1 MSWVQT
7 DSYTSMITEQN
18 GDGETKTESSYKP
31 QKCQLSGIVSRNLYP
46 EYMKTYNTKT
56 QYKNGKR
63 IWIRFSED

>member
-1 MSWVQT
+1 
-7 DSYTSMITEQN
+7 MITEQN

-63 IWIRFSED
+63 I